1 MRSSIYP
8 RRWAR
13 RASDETD
20 IPQDFFVVELSRQR
34 RCGSGWWRHAIPAP
48 VPPPAAFSPLRISR
62 SRPSPTSKR
71 APALDRWSGVGG
83 LAAQVGRSVC
93 ASAVTPVSLWMSAGR
108 NG

>member
-1 MRSSIYP
+1 MWFWLVAARYP
-8 RRWAR
+8 GAGAAAR
-13 RASDETD
+13 CFLA
-20 IPQDFFVVELSRQR
+20 
-34 RCGSGWWRHAIPAP
+34 
-48 VPPPAAFSPLRISR
+48 LRISR